1 MHSMPVPPKPISNVS
16 SGTLLIDRVLP
27 PLPLVETSAKH
38 LQAPSSLDRKASLTN
53 HHRPSVRDL
62 GKRNVVSQRVAEL
75 RAQAEF
81 PSPIKSIAEAHSER
95 STYLVPPTLPTVP
108 SAQEDSDSYSFL
120 NSYYSP
126 KPSLLFEHPRPLT
139 LSPTTSVSQG
149 ASLSA
154 GSEENAILD
163 AINTRT
169 SERRAQHD
177 ELCAKVACL
186 GEDILSVKQE
196 VVAGF
201 NHIISNVGK
210 VPGNLVGN
218 NHIRDPHTEVL
229 ESALVEVKRSVDET
243 RNVARQDAETV
254 LCNLAEVAAM
264 VRDGRN
270 NVADVDLTVK
280 VDQILTAIGAQC
292 RIEDGTMPYEVSQK
306 VCNALLYLY
315 YQPFM
320 ILGH

>member
-1 MHSMPVPPKPISNVS
+1 MTNSTMLSMSVPPKPISNVS
-16 SGTLLIDRVLP
+16 SGTLLVDRALP
-27 PLPLVETSAKH
+27 PLPLVETPAKH

-75 RAQAEF
+75 RAQAES
-81 PSPIKSIAEAHSER
+81 PSPIKSIAKARLER

-108 SAQEDSDSYSFL
+108 SAREYSDSYSFL
-120 NSYYSP
+120 DSYYSP
-126 KPSLLFEHPRPLT
+126 KPSLLFERPRPLT
-139 LSPTTSVSQG
+139 LSSTTSISRE

-163 AINTRT
+163 AVNTHA
-169 SERRAQHD
+169 SERRARHD

-186 GEDILSVKQE
+186 GEDIQSVKQE

-201 NHIISNVGK
+201 NHIVNNVVTAPSNI
-210 VPGNLVGN
+210 VGN

-229 ESALVEVKRSVDET
+229 ESALVEVKHSVDET
-243 RNVARQDAETV
+243 RKVARQDAETV

-264 VRDGRN
+264 IRDGRN
-270 NVADVDLTVK
+270 SVADAGLAVK
-280 VDQILTAIGAQC
+280 LDQILTAIGAQC
-292 RIEDGTMPYEVSQK
+292 RVGDGTMPSEVSQK
-306 VCNALLYLY
+306 VCNALLYL
-315 YQPFM
+315 
-320 ILGH
+320 